1 MICPDCGLEKP
12 PEDFPR
18 NRRTKSGRGAYCKAC
33 HNARNRATVK
43 RLHGDSRHYHLRQRY
58 GIGAA
63 EVDELVDRQG
73 GLCAICRRRSATQ
86 VDHDHSSGKV
96 RGVLCLECN
105 AAIGAFKDSVR
116 ILYRAIDYL
125 DPIPI
130 EELAT

>member
-1 MICPDCGLEKP
+1 LVCPDCGLAKP

-18 NRRTKSGRGAYCKAC
+18 NRATKSGRATYCKPC
-33 HNARNRATVK
+33 HNARTRASVK
-43 RLHGDSRHYHLRQRY
+43 RLHGGGRHYHLRQRY

-63 EVDELVDRQG
+63 EVDQLIEEQG
-73 GLCAICRRRSATQ
+73 GRCAICRRRSATQ
-86 VDHDHSSGKV
+86 VDHDHATSKV

-116 ILYRAIDYL
+116 TVYQAIDYL
-125 DPIPI
+125 DPTPI

>member
-18 NRRTKSGRGAYCKAC
+18 NRRTKSGRGVYCKAC
-33 HNARNRATVK
+33 HNVRNRTTIK
-43 RLHGDSRHYHLRQRY
+43 RLHGNGRHYHLKQRY

-73 GLCAICRRRSATQ
+73 GLCAICRKGSATQ
-86 VDHDHSSGKV
+86 VDHDHTTSRV
-96 RGVLCLECN
+96 RGILCLECN

-116 ILYRAIDYL
+116 VIYRAIDYL